1 MTRPLR
7 FGLHSVGT
15 DPATDAVNAEALG
28 FDVLTVADHLV
39 DGLVDPFAGLTAA
52 ASATSTIRLGT
63 LVLNNDLRNPV
74 IVARQALAL
83 DAMSGGRLELGL
95 GAGHGWPEYEQ
106 AGIPFDP
113 PAVRVAR
120 LRETIEALDGLL
132 RGDTVSVDGEHVHV
146 REHRSFPPAVQTPR
160 MPLLVG
166 GHAPSVLRVGA
177 ERCDIVGLSGTGK
190 TMADGLRH
198 EATGFKAD
206 VVDERVA
213 LIRDVRADVE
223 INVLVQGVV
232 ITDDPSAEAAKI
244 VETAPYLTVD
254 DVLAAPYVWI
264 GTVESICD
272 DISSYRDRW
281 GMTYFT
287 VFGRSME
294 AAAPIVARLASEG

>member
-15 DPATDAVNAEALG
+15 DPASDAVHAEALG

-63 LVLNNDLRNPV
+63 LVLNNDLRNPA

-106 AGIPFDP
+106 VGIPFDP
-113 PAVRVAR
+113 PATRVAR
-120 LRETIEALDGLL
+120 LRESITALDGLL
-132 RGDTVSVDGEHVHV
+132 RGDEVTVDGEHVQL
-146 REHRSFPPAVQTPR
+146 RGHRSFPPAEQSPR

-166 GHAPSVLRVGA
+166 GHAPSVLRLGGA
-177 ERCDIVGLSGTGK
+177 TCDIVGLSGTGK
-190 TMADGLRH
+190 TMEDGLRH
-198 EATGFKAD
+198 EATGFVPS

-213 LIRDVRADVE
+213 MIGEAGRDVE
-223 INVLVQGVV
+223 INVLVQAV
-232 ITDDPSAEAAKI
+232 IVTDDPRAEAEKI
-244 VETAPYLTVD
+244 VQQAPYLTVD
-254 DVLAAPYVWI
+254 DVLGAPYVWI
-264 GTVESICD
+264 GPVESICD
-272 DISSYRDRW
+272 DVRGYRERW
-281 GMTYFT
+281 GMSYFT
-287 VFGRSME
+287 IFSHSID
-294 AAAPIVARLASEG
+294 AAAPIVTELRGE

>member
-15 DPATDAVNAEALG
+15 DPAADAVHAESLG

-52 ASATSTIRLGT
+52 ASATTSIRLGT
-63 LVLNNDLRNPV
+63 LVLNNDLRNPA

-95 GAGHGWPEYEQ
+95 GAGHGWPEYAQ

-120 LRETIEALDGLL
+120 LRESIDALDGLL
-132 RGDTVSVDGEHVHV
+132 RGGTVTVDGEHVHI
-146 REHRSFPPAVQTPR
+146 REHRSFPPPEQTPR

-166 GHAPSVLRVGA
+166 GHAPSVLRLGA
-177 ERCDIVGLSGTGK
+177 ARCDIVGLSGAGK

-198 EATGFKAD
+198 EATGFVPS

-213 LIRDVRADVE
+213 IIRESGRDVEV
-223 INVLVQGVV
+223 NVLVQAV
-232 ITDDPSAEAAKI
+232 IVTDDPRTGAERI
-244 VETAPYLTVD
+244 VAQAPYLTVE
-254 DVLAAPYVWI
+254 DVLGAPYVWI
-264 GTVESICD
+264 GSVESICED
-272 DISSYRDRW
+272 VLGYRDRW
-281 GMTYFT
+281 GMSYFT
-287 VFGRSME
+287 VFSHSIE
-294 AAAPIVARLASEG
+294 AAAPIVTALRGG